1 MRSKYASGR
10 PEKTGEPPRDGVAA
24 RRRAGTG
31 EAGRDGGARRRDA
44 IAAGESAHRQ
54 RLLQ

>member
-1 MRSKYASGR
+1 MWPRAGGRRSSR
-10 PEKTGEPPRDGVAA
+10 A